1 MSTGASAGLRVVL
14 DTNVLVSAFTS
25 SRPGISSQIW
35 IMARDQRFRLLASPA
50 LITEAADVLRRKFS
64 WDQERVS
71 GRVKLLS
78 KTAEMVVPKL
88 ALRVVPEDDDDNRI
102 LECAVAGRASLIV
115 SSDHHL
121 RKLDSYEGISIVTP
135 IAFHRLF
142 PQEFLRLPQK

>member
-1 MSTGASAGLRVVL
+1 
-14 DTNVLVSAFTS
+14 
-25 SRPGISSQIW
+25 
-35 IMARDQRFRLLASPA
+35 MARDRRYRLLVSPA